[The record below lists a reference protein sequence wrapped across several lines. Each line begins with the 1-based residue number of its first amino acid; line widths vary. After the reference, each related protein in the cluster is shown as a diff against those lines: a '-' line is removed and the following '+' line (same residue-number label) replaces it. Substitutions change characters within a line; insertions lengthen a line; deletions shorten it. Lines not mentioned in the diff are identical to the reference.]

1 MPLRRTPPPSTLPA
15 VMSDQV
21 TQPPPQT
28 YDSDTPSE
36 RSGSGSVTF
45 RPKRR
50 RDQDDDLK
58 DLRSEMRGL
67 FTNLTNSVE
76 QRFDEIKQQN
86 NDLHASLQFMSDKYD
101 SVLEK
106 LQNLEEERIKERRHI
121 QVLEDKI
128 ENLERKMKATGIEI
142 RNVPRMTKDD
152 KKPETKLE
160 MCELVKVIA
169 KLVDVNLQDSDI
181 KDIYRVN
188 SNKETAK
195 PLIVELNSVLMK
207 DNLLKA
213 IKNFN
218 KERTKGDKLN
228 TLHLK
233 ISGPPR
239 PVFLSETL
247 TFNTQ
252 KLFHMTRE
260 LAREN
265 QYSYCWTSRGLI
277 YLRKAEGH
285 PLIRIN
291 SEADIHKLKSSI

>member
-1 MPLRRTPPPSTLPA
+1 
-15 VMSDQV
+15 
-21 TQPPPQT
+21 
-28 YDSDTPSE
+28 
-36 RSGSGSVTF
+36 
-45 RPKRR
+45 
-50 RDQDDDLK
+50 
-58 DLRSEMRGL
+58 MRGL

-76 QRFDEIKQQN
+76 QRFNEIKQQN

-252 KLFHMTRE
+252 KLFHMTRVF
-260 LAREN
+260 AREN
-265 QYSYCWTSRGLI
+265 QYSYCWTSRGLV
-277 YLRKAEGH
+277 YLRKAESH

-291 SEADIHKLKSSI
+291 SEADILKLKSSI